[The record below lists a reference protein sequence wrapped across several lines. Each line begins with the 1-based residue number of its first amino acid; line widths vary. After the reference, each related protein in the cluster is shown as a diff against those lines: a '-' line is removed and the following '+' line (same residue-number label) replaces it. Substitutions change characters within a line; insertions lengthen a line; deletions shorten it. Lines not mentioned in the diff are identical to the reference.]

1 MMRDLLSDVRYALR
15 GLFTHPVFTIEAVL
29 TLALGIGL
37 TTTIFGVVN
46 GILLRPLSFPNAD
59 RLVTIC
65 ELYPGATADWCSISP
80 PNVED
85 IARRSRTIEA
95 IGIARS
101 WPYHLATTQGAEGI
115 NGGLATPELFTALGV
130 RPELGRLIDRADLTG
145 RESSVVLLT
154 HEMWQGRF
162 GGGAEGIASGLD

>member
-1 MMRDLLSDVRYALR
+1 MRNILADVRYALR
-15 GLFTHPVFTIEAVL
+15 SLVAQRTLSVTAIL

-46 GILLRPLSFPNAD
+46 GVVLRPLAFPDAD

-65 ELYPGATADWCSISP
+65 EQYPGAPADWCSISP

-85 IARRSRTIEA
+85 IAARSRAISA

-101 WPYHLATTQGAEGI
+101 WPYHLATVRGA
-115 NGGLATPELFTALGV
+115 
-130 RPELGRLIDRADLTG
+130 
-145 RESSVVLLT
+145 
-154 HEMWQGRF
+154 
-162 GGGAEGIASGLD
+162 

>member
-1 MMRDLLSDVRYALR
+1 MQNVLADVRYSLR
-15 GLFTHPVFTIEAVL
+15 GLRANPVFTITAVL

-46 GILLRPLSFPNAD
+46 GILLEPLAFPHAG

-65 ELYPGATADWCSISP
+65 EQYPGATPDWCSISP

-85 IARRSRTIEA
+85 IAARSRAIEA

-101 WPYHLATTQGAEGI
+101 WPYHLATTEGAEG
-115 NGGLATPELFTALGV
+115 
-130 RPELGRLIDRADLTG
+130 
-145 RESSVVLLT
+145 
-154 HEMWQGRF
+154 
-162 GGGAEGIASGLD
+162 